1 MKDELAKAIH
11 AASPYFLQRRGFGG
25 PPSRDKA
32 WGELSEV
39 ERDSCLDQAQAVH
52 SFLGVEKGKELE
64 RDAVAKLVAA
74 LRGLLKA
81 IDYQQK
87 AARATD
93 MKHAMA
99 YEDLVRIEK
108 DKAQVALRAAGE
120 EVSDGG

>member
-1 MKDELAKAIH
+1 MANELALGRAIRE
-11 AASPYFLQRRGFGG
+11 AVNGRNVMEF
-25 PPSRDKA
+25 D
-32 WGELSEV
+32 
-39 ERDSCLDQAQAVH
+39 ERAAQAVH

>member
-1 MKDELAKAIH
+1 MSDEIEKLAKAMVR
-11 AASPYFLQRRGFGG
+11 AVFGG
-25 PPSRDKA
+25 MPNEDVDELLQSSDAGSRFFVA
-32 WGELSEV
+32 LT
-39 ERDSCLDQAQAVH
+39 QAVH